1 MRRFLIFFTVF
12 VFLLPLN
19 SCCKNEDKTAETA
32 PQTEAAPLDSEK
44 EELLSD
50 RLGNTFIREYM
61 FERNY
66 ADFTYDLSY
75 LLQSDENEKLLVT
88 AEELEAWL
96 NDVYNAKSDYDK
108 TFLPVLY
115 QAIHELGVNKQDF
128 AEVNALRKETEHPL
142 ALEDHIIDL
151 LFTDINEDHQAVYSI
166 NRIFCHPLA
175 YCDGWSNYSCEYVLT
190 RSDPY
195 KEFGY
200 YDMDRYIR
208 RLRRECEALGIDPI
222 AIYGVKTLTIDEMV
236 DIVRDE
242 EGNICEINIESEYF
256 IDKLSLLGDYEAFPE
271 NAYRLNITG
280 FDTEV
285 YFALEQFSS
294 PTALTAYGKTVELFV
309 GASLYGNCGFNIFE
323 YNGAVIFTWDYYGV
337 GYNYV
342 IGEDFTACIEPS
354 ANDGLVLMLNDEGKL
369 IYERVN
375 ICMASIQ
382 QTGGLSSAIDYDTFY
397 SSKGMAEITDGKI
410 VLNDPF
416 EYYTISDKYDLDEEF
431 ETSYKEY
438 YPSIEAVFEKN
449 KELYKFD

>member
-1 MRRFLIFFTVF
+1 MKIHLVIYFVLVLFLVSCSKNAPVLSDTETQNEITVF
-12 VFLLPLN
+12 D
-19 SCCKNEDKTAETA
+19 SETAEL
-32 PQTEAAPLDSEK
+32 PKDDSE
-44 EELLSD
+44 EIFDTEH
-50 RLGNTFIREYM
+50 M

-66 ADFTYDLSY
+66 ADFTYNLSY
-75 LLQSDENEKLLVT
+75 LLRENESETLLAT
-88 AEELEAWL
+88 PEEINEWK
-96 NDVYNAKSDYDK
+96 NNVYSAKSDYDK
-108 TFLPVLY
+108 SFLPMLF
-115 QAIHELGVNKQDF
+115 QAIHDLGIGREDFESVN
-128 AEVNALRKETEHPL
+128 EVRKENGSPL
-142 ALEDHIIDL
+142 ALSERTIDL
-151 LFTDINEDHQAVYSI
+151 LFANIDADYQMVYEI
-166 NRIFCHPLA
+166 NRAFCHPLA
-175 YCDGWSNYSCEYVLT
+175 YYDGWNSYSCEYVLT

-285 YFALEQFSS
+285 YFDLEQFSS

-354 ANDGLVLMLNDEGKL
+354 TYDGVLLELNEDGKL
-369 IYERVN
+369 MYGRVN
-375 ICMASIQ
+375 ICMANIQ
-382 QTGGLSSAIDYDTFY
+382 QMGGLSSAVDYDTFY
-397 SSKGMAEITDGKI
+397 SSKGYADIINGKI

-416 EYYTISDKYDLDEEF
+416 EYYTISDKYDLDKEF

-438 YPSIEAVFEKN
+438 FSTIEDVFEKN
-449 KELYKFD
+449 KELYKEKDR